1 MKTWQWIFLISW
13 VLISVG
19 LLWSRPLGQTQP
31 GGDGSAREI
40 AITAKKFSFTPDT
53 INVKQGEKIRLKL
66 TAEDV
71 VHGFSILELG
81 VDETIE
87 PGKETG
93 VEFTAD
99 RKGTFRFF
107 CSVECGEGHLALQGG
122 LSGE

>member
-1 MKTWQWIFLISW
+1 MEEIIENTTE
-13 VLISVG
+13 
-19 LLWSRPLGQTQP
+19 TQ
-31 GGDGSAREI
+31 
-40 AITAKKFSFTPDT
+40 
-53 INVKQGEKIRLKL
+53 INKIRLKL

-87 PGKETG
+87 PGKETV

-107 CSVECGEGHLALQGG
+107 CSVECGEGHLAMQGK
-122 LSGE
+122 LIVE